1 LSSILV
7 LFCISQGLSQLSE
20 KPFLK
25 RSNALLGLSYSR
37 MLGDTI
43 YDQDLLRFQFGYMYD
58 AANIGKLDLSVGA
71 MYRVKGGKSFF
82 YDNYQ
87 TFTYLSIPI
96 SLSYPISGGSA
107 FGLSAQPSYLLFNE
121 TRVRGTRSLL
131 SPSPYPRYPSSSD
144 LTLSPFFEL
153 TLTKTVKLNLT
164 ASYSLGSTTD
174 NDTRLNF
181 GGLSA
186 NLKLNFGQAV
196 RGFEDLL
203 DKGRDKKH
211 QLLLVEEGAVIVI
224 LNKKTA
230 VARYLREKG
239 DTAKASDVLKDAKL
253 KNRALMQA
261 FAQEFKFTEV
271 WFVYNTQVS
280 SICAGDSTQQLISAT
295 GEKSSVAMLGTK
307 EFVLFN
313 PGDIYLKLQSFSGE
327 GYFFQNSHCERL
339 SDPFPTQM
347 GIKSRPSNF
356 NEMVKGLNKRLESRA
371 DLLREKSDA
380 R

>member
-1 LSSILV
+1 M
-7 LFCISQGLSQLSE
+7 SE

-25 RSNALLGLSYSR
+25 RSNALLGISYSR

-58 AANIGKLDLSVGA
+58 AATIGKMDLSVGA

-96 SLSYPISGGSA
+96 SLSYPVSGGSA

-121 TRVRGTRSLL
+121 TRVRGSRSLL

-144 LTLSPFFEL
+144 LTLSPFLDL

-164 ASYSLGSTTD
+164 ASYSLGSTSD
-174 NDTRLNF
+174 NNTRLNF
-181 GGLSA
+181 GGISA
-186 NLKLNFGQAV
+186 NLKLNFGQTV
-196 RGFEDLL
+196 KGFEDLL
-203 DKGRDKKH
+203 DKGRDKKQ

-230 VARYLREKG
+230 VATYMREKG
-239 DTAKASDVLKDAKL
+239 DTANANDVLRDARL
-253 KNRALMQA
+253 KNQALIQA
-261 FAQEFKFTEV
+261 FAKEFDFSEV
-271 WFVYNTQVS
+271 WFIYNTQVS
-280 SICAGDSTQQLISAT
+280 AICAGDSTQQLLSAT
-295 GEKSSVAMLGTK
+295 GETSSISMLGTK
-307 EFVLFN
+307 EFVFFN
-313 PGDIYLKLQSFSGE
+313 PGDIYLKLQNFSGE
-327 GYFFQNSHCERL
+327 GYFFQDSNCERL

-347 GIKSRPSNF
+347 GIKSKPTNF
-356 NEMVKGLNKRLESRA
+356 NEMVRGLNKRMENRA
-371 DLLREKSDA
+371 DLMREKKEA
-380 R
+380 K